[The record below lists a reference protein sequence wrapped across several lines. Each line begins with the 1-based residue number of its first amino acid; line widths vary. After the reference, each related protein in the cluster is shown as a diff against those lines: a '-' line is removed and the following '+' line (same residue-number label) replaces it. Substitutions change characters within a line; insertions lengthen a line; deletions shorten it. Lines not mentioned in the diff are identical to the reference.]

1 MNEIHEY
8 VSFQVEKDGGN
19 FCINLANVTKFISKE
34 DIKVFFEPGRKNTTY
49 NGITMIKDKIY
60 NIINTEK
67 VFEIKNLDW
76 KTSIIMNL
84 GNREIIIPV
93 YSINGIIKTNQIK
106 KISSTNKKINFVV
119 RHEEKL
125 HVLIEN
131 YFFD

>member
-8 VSFQVEKDGGN
+8 VSFQVVKDGSLY
-19 FCINLANVTKFISKE
+19 CINLANISRFVSKE
-34 DIKVFFEPGRKNTTY
+34 DVKVFFEKSNPKY

-67 VFEIKNLDW
+67 AFEIKNFNW
-76 KTSIIMNL
+76 ETSIIMNL
-84 GNREIIIPV
+84 GEREIVIPV
-93 YSINGIIKTNQIK
+93 YSINEIIKTNQINQ
-106 KISSTNKKINFVV
+106 ISSNNKRINFIV
-119 RHEEKL
+119 RYDEKI